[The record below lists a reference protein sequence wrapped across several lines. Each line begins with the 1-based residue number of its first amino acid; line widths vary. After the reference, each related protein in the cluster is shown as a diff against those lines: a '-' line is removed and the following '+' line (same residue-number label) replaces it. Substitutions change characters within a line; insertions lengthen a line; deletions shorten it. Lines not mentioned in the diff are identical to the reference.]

1 MPDKL
6 WENRCMLRDRSMS
19 FPGTFQQI
27 LGTWWTGD
35 LMPSPVH
42 LCCVFQVSQQAMA
55 PTHGGRAGSWK
66 SAASRAATC
75 GVWRCT
81 ALPPRPT
88 SPARSATQ
96 TRQERPRPE
105 ARATKG
111 TRARS
116 VGQHSSRTRRKTK
129 GWAAAVKGLSQMFLV
144 KSDCDFRPPPCRDRY
159 LDIVIHPSR

>member
-1 MPDKL
+1 MSARAWPADEWRTEDRGQVHVL
-6 WENRCMLRDRSMS
+6 SRD
-19 FPGTFQQI
+19 FPSDPGVRA
-27 LGTWWTGD
+27 
-35 LMPSPVH
+35 PSPVH

-55 PTHGGRAGSWK
+55 PTRGGRAGSWK

-96 TRQERPRPE
+96 TRREHPRPV

-116 VGQHSSRTRRKTK
+116 VGQHSSRIRRKTR
-129 GWAAAVKGLSQMFLV
+129 G
-144 KSDCDFRPPPCRDRY
+144 
-159 LDIVIHPSR
+159 